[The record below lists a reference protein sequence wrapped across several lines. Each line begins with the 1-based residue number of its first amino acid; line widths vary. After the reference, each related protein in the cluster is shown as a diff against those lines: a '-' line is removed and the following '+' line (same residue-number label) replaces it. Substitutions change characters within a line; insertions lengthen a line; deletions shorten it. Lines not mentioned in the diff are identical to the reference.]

1 MAFPLP
7 SRRDDDE
14 PGTSRPGGQSG
25 AEEPVVPVWLAHR
38 QPRGDEPESDVHGS
52 PTSVT
57 IELDRADYE
66 ALTRK
71 ALADGKRVADVVRA
85 AVQREI
91 GNKPHV
97 IALIHRWDLNR
108 EDLDAAADALGVA
121 RLSDE
126 EWGQISARRNRRI

>member
-7 SRRDDDE
+7 SRRDDDK
-14 PGTSRPGGQSG
+14 PGTARPGGSNG
-25 AEEPVVPVWLAHR
+25 AEEPGVPVWLAHR
-38 QPRGDEPESDVHGS
+38 QPRRDDPEHDGS
-52 PTSVT
+52 ATSVT

-71 ALADGKRVADVVRA
+71 ARADGKRVADVVRA

-108 EDLDAAADALGVA
+108 EDLDSAADALGVA

-126 EWGQISARRNRRI
+126 EWGQISAHRNRRI

>member
-7 SRRDDDE
+7 SRRDDDK
-14 PGTSRPGGQSG
+14 PGESRSGGSTGADKPGI
-25 AEEPVVPVWLAHR
+25 PMWLAHL
-38 QPRGDEPESDVHGS
+38 QPRDASDGEGS
-52 PTSVT
+52 ATSVT

-71 ALADGKRVADVVRA
+71 ARSDGKRVADVVRA

-97 IALIHRWDLNR
+97 IALIRRWDLNR
-108 EDLDAAADALGVA
+108 EDLDSAADSLGVA

-126 EWGQISARRNRRI
+126 EWSQISTRRSRRI

>member
-7 SRRDDDE
+7 SRRDDDKPGESRSGGSTGAQE
-14 PGTSRPGGQSG
+14 PGIPM
-25 AEEPVVPVWLAHR
+25 WLAHL
-38 QPRGDEPESDVHGS
+38 QPRDAADGGGEGS

-71 ALADGKRVADVVRA
+71 ARSDGKRVADVVRA

-108 EDLDAAADALGVA
+108 EDLDAAADALGVP
-121 RLSDE
+121 RLSDQ
-126 EWGQISARRNRRI
+126 EWSQIGARRSRRV